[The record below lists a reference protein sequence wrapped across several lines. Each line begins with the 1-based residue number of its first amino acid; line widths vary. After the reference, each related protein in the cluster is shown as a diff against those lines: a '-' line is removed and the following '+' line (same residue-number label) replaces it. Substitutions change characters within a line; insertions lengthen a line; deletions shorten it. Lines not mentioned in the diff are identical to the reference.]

1 MKCTH
6 CGFTYDE
13 ETVCP
18 ICGTPAPVEKTRTES
33 AVPPTAAQP
42 QPPAPRTFRA
52 SAPSAPRH
60 SERQS
65 EQQSGGKGLRIAT
78 LCVLAVIALA
88 LICVALLQMISLLR
102 DQKQKEPS
110 PQIEETISLS
120 SEPNTLQTDTEYI
133 TDKNIRRVG
142 DSFDFGR
149 GTVTLK
155 SVTVTREKSTFSSKT
170 QQVGFLLEINNNT
183 KKEQNYDAP
192 GMTLGSSGY
201 DADHYAFAEFSLD
214 QSSGSCTV
222 QPGKSYYAM
231 YYYNLPK
238 ENPEATAQ
246 VYVFGDSGSYTAAT
260 IYSLD
265 LGSAQEET
273 TLAEEQPEI

>member
-33 AVPPTAAQP
+33 AVPPAAAQP

-65 EQQSGGKGLRIAT
+65 EQHSGGKGLRIAT

-170 QQVGFLLEINNNT
+170 QQVGFLLEIKNNT
-183 KKEQNYDAP
+183 KQAQNYDAP